1 MGRSPDGVVTK
12 ASQILG
18 ISAYYHDSAAAL
30 LKDGE
35 LVAAVQQERFTRKKH
50 DAGDLELDPLDQA
63 MSGNSNLSLSESGS
77 AATPKSDCQ
86 NLQTLVTQFFK

>member
-1 MGRSPDGVVTK
+1 RLIPLACLECMR
-12 ASQILG
+12 
-18 ISAYYHDSAAAL
+18 HDTVHKLKGMHHDFRAL
-30 LKDGE
+30 D
-35 LVAAVQQERFTRKKH
+35 RKKH
-50 DAGDLELDPLDQA
+50 DAGDLELDPMDQA